1 MPDPAQEA
9 NYTLLDSDYDSYA
22 IVYSCVSL
30 FYGFASFEY
39 LWILYREPEIADDKL
54 AELVAK
60 INDKLPDYDFY
71 DATVKTVQG
80 KENCP
85 YDEWVAES

>member
-1 MPDPAQEA
+1 MM
-9 NYTLLDSDYDSYA
+9 DSDYDSYA

-54 AELVAK
+54 AELVTK
-60 INDKLPDYDFY
+60 INYKLPDYKFNML
-71 DATVKTVQG
+71 AVKTVQG
-80 KENCP
+80 EENCH
-85 YDEWVAES
+85 YDERSDQ